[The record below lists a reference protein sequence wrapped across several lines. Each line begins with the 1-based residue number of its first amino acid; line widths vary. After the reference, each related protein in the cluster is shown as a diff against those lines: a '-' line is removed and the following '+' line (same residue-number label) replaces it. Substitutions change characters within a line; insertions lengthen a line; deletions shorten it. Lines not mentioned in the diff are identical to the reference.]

1 MRNTKYTVIGG
12 AGFIGSHTVRHLLG
26 EVNTESVQIID
37 NFSSGT
43 YGHVKDVLLDSRC
56 TLVEF
61 SLGQDDN
68 LHELLREGETV
79 IHYAS
84 NPDIARAATE
94 PTIDFFQGTA
104 LTNEVC
110 EASRIAKVKTV
121 LYASGSGVYGDHGDT
136 EMNEVDTPL
145 VPISTYGAS
154 KLAGETLLRAYSYM
168 FGLHAIAFRFG
179 NVVGPMQTHGVGYDF
194 VNQLFE
200 NRSKL
205 FVLGDGRQSKTYIE
219 VSDVINAMLTAEE
232 KTTEGFAVYNV
243 GTDDY
248 VSVSEIA
255 EIAVSIC
262 ASPQETEILYA
273 GGDRGWKGD
282 VPVMRL
288 NTKRIRALGWKNKF
302 STHEAMR
309 HSMTAMAAARSQG

>member
-1 MRNTKYTVIGG
+1 LRNFNYTVVGG
-12 AGFIGSHTVRHLLG
+12 AGFIGSHTVRHLLSDAA
-26 EVNTESVQIID
+26 TESVQIID

-43 YGHVKDVLLDSRC
+43 YGHIEDVLLDSRC
-56 TLVEF
+56 SLIEFTLSE
-61 SLGQDDN
+61 DRA
-68 LHELLREGETV
+68 LHQFLREGETV

-84 NPDIARAATE
+84 NPDIARAATD

-110 EASRIAKVKTV
+110 EASRLAKVKTV
-121 LYASGSGVYGDHGDT
+121 LYASGSGVYGDHGDV
-136 EMNEVDTPL
+136 EMNEFNTAL

-168 FGLHAIAFRFG
+168 FGLHVVAFRFG

-194 VNQLFE
+194 VNQLHK
-200 NRSKL
+200 NKARLS
-205 FVLGDGRQSKTYIE
+205 VLGDGRQSKTYIE
-219 VSDVINAMLTAEE
+219 VSDVINAILIAEE
-232 KTTEGFAVYNV
+232 KTTEDFSVFNV

-248 VSVSEIA
+248 ISVSEIA
-255 EIAVSIC
+255 DLAVSIC
-262 ASPQETEILYA
+262 ASPENTEISYA

-288 NTKRIRALGWKNKF
+288 DTQRIRALGWRNKY
-302 STHEAMR
+302 STYEAMR
-309 HSMTAMAAARSQG
+309 HSMTSMFDSKK

>member
-1 MRNTKYTVIGG
+1 MRC
-12 AGFIGSHTVRHLLG
+12 LLG
-26 EVNTESVQIID
+26 EPATESVQIVD

-43 YGHVKDVLLDSRC
+43 LGHIEDVLLDSRC
-56 TLVEF
+56 SLIEF
-61 SLGQDDN
+61 SLGEDKE
-68 LHELLREGETV
+68 LHQLLREGETV

-84 NPDIARAATE
+84 NPDIARAATD

-110 EASRIAKVKTV
+110 EASRLAKVKTV
-121 LYASGSGVYGDHGDT
+121 LYASGSGVYGDHGDI
-136 EMNEVDTPL
+136 EMNEFDTPL
-145 VPISTYGAS
+145 MPISTYGAS

-168 FGLHAIAFRFG
+168 FGLHAVAFRFG

-200 NRSKL
+200 NNARLS
-205 FVLGDGRQSKTYIE
+205 VLGDGKQSKTYIE
-219 VSDVINAMLTAEE
+219 VSDVINAILTAEE
-232 KTTEGFAVYNV
+232 KSTEDFSVFNV

-248 VSVSEIA
+248 ISVSEIA
-255 EIAVSIC
+255 DLAVSIC
-262 ASPQETEILYA
+262 ASTENTEISYS

-288 NTKRIRALGWKNKF
+288 DTQRIRALGWSNKF
-302 STHEAMR
+302 STYQAMR
-309 HSMTAMAAARSQG
+309 LSMTSMFDSKKKAEL